1 MPIEIA
7 LLAATVVGKI
17 LVPFFQRGAEKV
29 GEALSDKVTDE
40 AAEFAT
46 DTANTLWERIKARFA
61 EPGEQVIADRFEGS
75 PDKAAGL
82 FQEDLER
89 KFAEDPAFV
98 EEIAALVNAKDPGGS
113 GNVLQ
118 IFGNGGIVDARNAT
132 ITGGVLAGN
141 VQGNV
146 YTTPPA
152 DPAQG

>member
-46 DTANTLWERIKARFA
+46 DTASSLWDKIKARFS
-61 EPGEQVIADRFEGS
+61 EPGEQVIADRFQAS

-89 KFAEDPAFV
+89 KLAEDEGFA
-98 EEIAALVNAKDPGGS
+98 EEIAALLNAKDPGGS
-113 GNVLQ
+113 GDVMQ
-118 IFGNGGIVDARNAT
+118 IFGKGGIVDARGAH
-132 ITGGVLAGN
+132 IERSVLAGN
-141 VQGNV
+141 IEGNV
-146 YTTPPA
+146 TTTAPA
-152 DPAQG
+152 DPAEG

>member
-17 LVPFFQRGAEKV
+17 LVPFFQRGAEQV
-29 GEALSDKVTDE
+29 GDALSDKISDE

-46 DTANTLWERIKARFA
+46 GTANTLWERIRARFGK
-61 EPGEQVIADRFEGS
+61 PDEQVIADRFKS
-75 PDKAAGL
+75 RPDKAAEM

-89 KFAEDPAFV
+89 KLAEDEGFAK
-98 EEIAALVNAKDPGGS
+98 EIAALVQAQGPGGS
-113 GNVLQ
+113 GDVMQ

-132 ITGGVLAGN
+132 IKGGVVAGN

-146 YTTPPA
+146 YTTSPG
-152 DPAQG
+152 DPSQE